1 MSDLPVLTTAGP
13 DDPRA
18 WVRIARA
25 VIAGIHA
32 GKLQPGDRL
41 PGITTM
47 AAQFGVSTKTVSRAG
62 RELTTA
68 GFLTR
73 NPGGPLRVPL
83 GAPARPGPGDAAPQ
97 APDKTAPGKTVP
109 TAAAVRPLM
118 TVAECAGQARLAP
131 TTIYRM
137 MDTGAVESTRIGRAR
152 RIYADSWTAYLTS
165 GRTRPAQ
172 P

>member
-25 VIAGIHA
+25 VLAGIHA

-47 AAQFGVSTKTVSRAG
+47 AAQFGVSTKSVSRAG

-68 GFLTR
+68 GILTR

-83 GAPARPGPGDAAPQ
+83 GARARAGPGDAAPQ
-97 APDKTAPGKTVP
+97 VPDKTPP
-109 TAAAVRPLM
+109 PAAAVRPLM
-118 TVAECAGQARLAP
+118 TVAECAGQARLMP

-137 MDTGAVESTRIGRAR
+137 MDTGTIESTRIGRAR

>member
-68 GFLTR
+68 GILTR

-83 GAPARPGPGDAAPQ
+83 DSPARPGPGDAAPQ
-97 APDKTAPGKTVP
+97 APDKTAPPVVVRSEDRAT
-109 TAAAVRPLM
+109 TANASNSRLPALRPRS
-118 TVAECAGQARLAP
+118 TKARKRNATPRWVAIR
-131 TTIYRM
+131 
-137 MDTGAVESTRIGRAR
+137 
-152 RIYADSWTAYLTS
+152 
-165 GRTRPAQ
+165 
-172 P
+172 

>member
-25 VIAGIHA
+25 VLAVIHA

-47 AAQFGVSTKTVSRAG
+47 AAQLGVSTKTVSRAG

-73 NPGGPLRVPL
+73 NPGGPLRV
-83 GAPARPGPGDAAPQ
+83 RPGPGDAPPQ

-131 TTIYRM
+131 ATIYRM
-137 MDTGAVESTRIGRAR
+137 
-152 RIYADSWTAYLTS
+152 
-165 GRTRPAQ
+165 
-172 P
+172 

>member
-68 GFLTR
+68 GILTR

-97 APDKTAPGKTVP
+97 APDKTPP
-109 TAAAVRPLM
+109 PAAAVRPLM

-131 TTIYRM
+131 ATIYRM